1 MSLREVELDDKYEKN
16 DGRIYL
22 TGIQALV
29 RLPMMQRRLDLA
41 AGHKTGGYISGY
53 RGSPL
58 GNLDQQLAIARRFL
72 DAHHVKAQPGVN
84 EDMAATALWGTQQ
97 INLFGDGAYD
107 GVFGMWYGKGP
118 GVDRTGDVFRHA
130 NLAGTAPLGG
140 VLVLMGDDHTCE
152 SSTTAHQSEY
162 GLVDAMI
169 PILNPAGVAEILQFG
184 LLGFALSRFSGCWV
198 GMKCVHDTVNT
209 AASIEA
215 QVAPDIVLPDRSIL
229 PPEGLNIRWPDTPL
243 AQEARLHLLK
253 HDAVKAFVSAN
264 QLDRLVFPSPKAK
277 LGIISTGKSY
287 LDLRQALDDLGIDE
301 TAAKKLGLRVLKLG
315 LTYPITNETITAFA
329 KGLKQIVVVE
339 EKRGLIETQVREIL
353 YGMRAAPSVVGK
365 KDEQGN
371 WLFPSNGALS
381 SNQIAEAIGS
391 RLLALG
397 KNDDL
402 KSALGALA
410 ARKKAEAAITT
421 PMLRT
426 PYFCSGCPHNT
437 STRVPEGSVARAGIG
452 CHYMAQWMDR
462 GNEGYTQMGGEGAS
476 WIGEA
481 PFSKRRH
488 VFQNIGDGTYFHSG
502 LMAIRAAI
510 ASGVNITY
518 KILYNDAVAMTGGQA
533 VDGQLT
539 VPQISRQ
546 VMAEG
551 AVQVIVVA
559 DEPEKY
565 PLSAGFAPGTTIRHR
580 DDLDQVQRELREIE
594 GVTVLI
600 YDQTCAA
607 EKRRRRKRGL
617 MVDPPKRVVI
627 NEAVCEGCGDCGEA
641 SNCVSILPL
650 ETEFG
655 RKRQIDQS
663 SCNKDFSCLKGFC
676 PSFVTIAGGNDPLQ
690 GGLRSVSADDIVVP
704 EVDVPSVD
712 GGFGIVVAGVGGT
725 GVVTIGALL
734 GMAAHLE
741 GKGAAVLDMT
751 GLAQK
756 GGTVTSHLR
765 LAPSPDDI
773 QTTKIA
779 AGGATLVLGCDLM
792 ATGGKA
798 TLSTLDPKRGHVI
811 VNDNESITGEFTRNA
826 DLTMPG
832 DRLRTAIHEAA
843 GSSADTGSRAHF
855 VEAKRLA
862 TALLGDA
869 IGTNLFM
876 VGYAYQKGLLPVSA
890 EAIERAIELNRVAIE
905 MNRSAF
911 RHGRLAAHD
920 PDAIEAKAAP
930 LTTAGEQAPASG
942 IDEVIQRRVAYLTS
956 YQDSA
961 YAKRY
966 MDLVERVRAAEAK
979 EAKGMSGLAE
989 AVARYYFKLL
999 AYKDEYEVARL
1010 YTDGAFQEKIER
1022 QFGSRGRL
1030 EVHLA
1035 PPLFAERD
1043 PISGHLKKKAYGPW
1057 IFTAFKWLARFKG
1070 LRGTA
1075 FDPFGYSEERRTER
1089 RLITHYEALMIE
1101 ILTKLDHDNHAM
1113 AVEIA
1118 SLPEQ
1123 IRGFGHVKE
1132 RHLEAV
1138 NAREAAL
1145 LEAFRS
1151 PAATLTAAE

>member
-1 MSLREVELDDKYEKN
+1 MSLLKVELDDKYQKN
-16 DGRIYL
+16 EGRIYL

-29 RLPMMQRRLDLA
+29 RLPMMQRQRDSA
-41 AGHKTGGYISGY
+41 AGHNTGGYISGY

-58 GNLDQQLAIARRFL
+58 GNFDQQLAIAKRHL
-72 DAHHVKAQPGVN
+72 QAHHVIAQPGVN

-97 INLFGDGAYD
+97 INLFGDGRYD

-162 GLVDAMI
+162 GLVDTMI

-184 LLGFALSRFSGCWV
+184 LIGFALSRFSGCWV

-209 AASIEA
+209 AASIDA
-215 QVAPDIVLPDRSIL
+215 HVAPDITLPDRSIL
-229 PPEGLNIRWPDTPL
+229 PPDGLNIRWPDTPH

-253 HDAVKAFVSAN
+253 HDAVKAFVLAN
-264 QLDRLVFPSPKAK
+264 QLDRLVFPAPKAK

-301 TAAKKLGLRVLKLG
+301 AAAKKLGLRVLKLG
-315 LTYPITNETITAFA
+315 LTYPIAGDTITAFA
-329 KGLKQIVVVE
+329 KGLKQIIVVE
-339 EKRGLIETQVREIL
+339 EKRGLIESQVKEVLFGQRST
-353 YGMRAAPSVVGK
+353 PSVVGK
-365 KDEQGN
+365 KDEDGN

-381 SNQIAEAIGS
+381 SNQIAEAVAE
-391 RLLALG
+391 RLLTFG
-397 KNDDL
+397 KNEQV
-402 KSALGALA
+402 SAGLAALA
-410 ARKKAEAAITT
+410 LRKKAEEAITT

-437 STRVPEGSVARAGIG
+437 STRVPDGSVARAGIG

-462 GNEGYTQMGGEGAS
+462 ENQGYTQMGGEGAS

-481 PFSKRRH
+481 PFSKRQH

-502 LMAIRAAI
+502 LLAIRAAI
-510 ASGVNITY
+510 ASNVNITY

-551 AVQVIVVA
+551 AVQVVVVT

-580 DDLDQVQRELREIE
+580 DELDQVQRELRDVE
-594 GVTVLI
+594 GTTVLI

-617 MVDPPKRVVI
+617 MTDPPKRVVI
-627 NEAVCEGCGDCGEA
+627 NEAVCEGCGDCGVA

-676 PSFVTIAGGNDPLQ
+676 PSFVTIEGSDALQ
-690 GGLRSVSADDIVVP
+690 RELKSVSADDIVVP
-704 EVDVPSVD
+704 DPTLPLID
-712 GGFGIVVAGVGGT
+712 GNYGIVVSGVGGT

-756 GGTVTSHLR
+756 GGAVMSHLR
-765 LAPSPDDI
+765 LAAKPSDI

-779 AGGATLVLGCDLM
+779 AGGADLVLGCDLM
-792 ATGGKA
+792 VAGGKPV
-798 TLSTLDPKRGHVI
+798 LSTLNPETGHVI

-832 DRLRTAIHEAA
+832 NDLRAAIQKNAGDRAA
-843 GSSADTGSRAHF
+843 F

-862 TALLGDA
+862 TALLGDG

-890 EAIERAIELNRVAIE
+890 AAIERAIELNRVAID
-905 MNRSAF
+905 MNKSAF
-911 RHGRLAAHD
+911 HFGRLAAHD
-920 PDAIEAKAAP
+920 PAAIEAKAAP
-930 LTTAGEQAPASG
+930 RAMVGDEMPAIT
-942 IDEVIQRRVAYLTS
+942 IDEVIKRRVTYLTA
-956 YQDSA
+956 YQDGA

-966 MDLVERVRAAEAK
+966 VDLVERVRAAEM
-979 EAKGMSGLAE
+979 EQAKGLSGLAD

-1010 YTDGAFQEKIER
+1010 HADDGFQEKLRR
-1022 QFGSRGRL
+1022 QFGDRGKL
-1030 EVHLA
+1030 KIHLA
-1035 PPLFAERD
+1035 PPLFAETD
-1043 PISGHLKKKAYGPW
+1043 PV
-1057 IFTAFKWLARFKG
+1057 T
-1070 LRGTA
+1070 
-1075 FDPFGYSEERRTER
+1075 
-1089 RLITHYEALMIE
+1089 
-1101 ILTKLDHDNHAM
+1101 
-1113 AVEIA
+1113 
-1118 SLPEQ
+1118 
-1123 IRGFGHVKE
+1123 
-1132 RHLEAV
+1132 
-1138 NAREAAL
+1138 
-1145 LEAFRS
+1145 
-1151 PAATLTAAE
+1151 